1 MSQLFPKTSL
11 ILGLIIQSLLITTL
25 LPLTLQAGE
34 PIALSG
40 ISSEISEQDRI
51 EASNLIKNIKT
62 NYPNSDKLAVRKS
75 DKSEVEEAEE
85 LLEKVESIQ
94 ERSQTTHAK
103 SVNEVLNSVEKV
115 QSGQTYKTQADW
127 IKKNKNELLAKQ
139 AKPLPT
145 IDYNITANAKQREN
159 DSIAKL
165 LSNYRFKPTDIQ
177 KNQVTNYPL
186 MIFVSASIPRAS
198 LKDLMIQARQS
209 GGVMVFRGLI
219 GGTLKNT
226 QQFLGELAKEN
237 VSAIIDPRL
246 FEVFNVELV
255 PTFVVLAKPTQ
266 DCEEANCNFTPIHDR
281 IAGNFTLNY
290 ALEQF
295 ADGQGDAKSQ
305 AAEILLKLQTAA
317 QNPIQNSIQNS
328 GGQK

>member
-1 MSQLFPKTSL
+1 MSQLFHKT
-11 ILGLIIQSLLITTL
+11 LLIAIL
-25 LPLTLQAGE
+25 LPFTLQAAE
-34 PIALSG
+34 QIAMP
-40 ISSEISEQDRI
+40 EINEKDRI
-51 EASNLIKNIKT
+51 EAAKFIENIKT
-62 NYPNSDKLAVRKS
+62 NSSNSDKLVGQKS
-75 DKSEVEEAEE
+75 GKSEIEEAEE
-85 LLEKVESIQ
+85 LIEKVEVTK
-94 ERSQTTHAK
+94 ERAKITHAK

-115 QSGQTYKTQADW
+115 QNHEVYKTQVDW
-127 IKKNKNELLAKQ
+127 IKKNKNKLLAKQ

-145 IDYNITANAKQREN
+145 IDYNISANAKEREN

-165 LSNYRFKPTDIQ
+165 LNNYRFKPTDIG
-177 KNQVTNYPL
+177 KNQITNYPL

-246 FEVFNVELV
+246 FEIFNVELV
-255 PTFVVLAKPTQ
+255 PTFVVLASPVQ
-266 DCEEANCNFTPIHDR
+266 DCEEVNCNFTPIHDR
-281 IAGNFTLNY
+281 ITGNITLNY

-295 ADGQGDAKSQ
+295 TDGRGDTKSQ
-305 AAEILLKLQTAA
+305 AATILSKIKIQT
-317 QNPIQNSIQNS
+317 QNLGEKKKKNI
-328 GGQK
+328 

>member
-11 ILGLIIQSLLITTL
+11 ILGLIIQSLLIATL
-25 LPLTLQAGE
+25 IPLTLQAGE

-40 ISSEISEQDRI
+40 ISSEISEKERV
-51 EASNLIKNIKT
+51 EASNFIKNIKT
-62 NYPNSDKLAVRKS
+62 NSSNS

-85 LLEKVESIQ
+85 LLEKVESIK
-94 ERSQTTHAK
+94 ERSQATHAK
-103 SVNEVLNSVEKV
+103 SVNEVLNDVEKV
-115 QSGQTYKTQADW
+115 QSSQTYKTQADW

-145 IDYNITANAKQREN
+145 IDYNITANAKEREN

-177 KNQVTNYPL
+177 KNQITNYPL

-219 GGTLKNT
+219 GGTLRNT

-237 VSAIIDPRL
+237 VAAIIDPRL

-255 PTFVVLAKPTQ
+255 PTFVVLAKPSQ
-266 DCEEANCNFTPIHDR
+266 DCEESSCNFTPNHDR
-281 IAGNFTLNY
+281 IVGNITLNY

-305 AAEILLKLQTAA
+305 AAEILAKLQAKA
-317 QNPIQNSIQNS
+317 QNQTQNL

>member
-1 MSQLFPKTSL
+1 MSQLFHKT
-11 ILGLIIQSLLITTL
+11 LLIATL
-25 LPLTLQAGE
+25 LPFTLQAGE
-34 PIALSG
+34 PIAMP
-40 ISSEISEQDRI
+40 EISEKDRI
-51 EASNLIKNIKT
+51 EAAKFIENIKT
-62 NYPNSDKLAVRKS
+62 NSPNSDKLAVQKS
-75 DKSEVEEAEE
+75 GKSEVEEAEE
-85 LLEKVESIQ
+85 LIEKAEATK
-94 ERSQTTHAK
+94 ERAKITHAK
-103 SVNEVLNSVEKV
+103 SVNEVINSVEKV
-115 QSGQTYKTQADW
+115 QNSETYKTQTDW

-145 IDYNITANAKQREN
+145 IDYNISANAKEREN

-165 LSNYRFKPTDIQ
+165 LNNYRFKPTDIQ
-177 KNQVTNYPL
+177 KNQITNYPL

-246 FEVFNVELV
+246 FEMFNVEIV
-255 PTFVVLAKPTQ
+255 PTFVVLAKPAQ

-281 IAGNFTLNY
+281 ITGNITLNY

-305 AAEILLKLQTAA
+305 AAAILSKLKIQAQT
-317 QNPIQNSIQNS
+317 QNP

>member
-1 MSQLFPKTSL
+1 MSQLFHKT
-11 ILGLIIQSLLITTL
+11 LLIAIL
-25 LPLTLQAGE
+25 LPFTLQAAE
-34 PIALSG
+34 PIAMP
-40 ISSEISEQDRI
+40 EINEKDRI
-51 EASNLIKNIKT
+51 EAAKFIENIKT
-62 NYPNSDKLAVRKS
+62 NSSNSDKLAGQKS
-75 DKSEVEEAEE
+75 GKSEIEEAEE
-85 LLEKVESIQ
+85 LIEKVEVTK
-94 ERSQTTHAK
+94 ERAKITHAK

-115 QSGQTYKTQADW
+115 QNHEVYKTQADW

-145 IDYNITANAKQREN
+145 IDYNISANAKEREN

-165 LSNYRFKPTDIQ
+165 LNNYRFKPTDIG
-177 KNQVTNYPL
+177 KNQITNYPL

-246 FEVFNVELV
+246 FEIFNVELV
-255 PTFVVLAKPTQ
+255 PTFVVLASPVQ
-266 DCEEANCNFTPIHDR
+266 DCEEVNCNFTPIHDR
-281 IAGNFTLNY
+281 ITGNITLNY

-295 ADGQGDAKSQ
+295 ADGRGDAKSQ
-305 AAEILLKLQTAA
+305 AATILSKLKIQT
-317 QNPIQNSIQNS
+317 QNL

>member
-1 MSQLFPKTSL
+1 MFYKKLFLTLL
-11 ILGLIIQSLLITTL
+11 ILYFQTL
-25 LPLTLQAGE
+25 PELHASEVSKSMVMPK
-34 PIALSG
+34 
-40 ISSEISEQDRI
+40 ISDADKI
-51 EASNLIKNIKT
+51 EATKFIADIKKSS
-62 NYPNSDKLAVRKS
+62 PNSDQLAVRKS

-85 LLEKVESIQ
+85 LLEKVESTKEI
-94 ERSQTTHAK
+94 SQTTHAK

-115 QSGQTYKTQADW
+115 QSSQTYKTQADW

-219 GGTLKNT
+219 GGTLRNT

-255 PTFVVLAKPTQ
+255 PTFVVLAKPSQ
-266 DCEEANCNFTPIHDR
+266 DCEESSCNFTPTHDR
-281 IAGNFTLNY
+281 IAGNITLNY

-295 ADGQGDAKSQ
+295 ADGQGEAKSS
-305 AAEILLKLQTAA
+305 AAEILAKIPSNILA
-317 QNPIQNSIQNS
+317 QSAQRVKVG
-328 GGQK
+328 GGQ

>member
-1 MSQLFPKTSL
+1 MSQLLRKT
-11 ILGLIIQSLLITTL
+11 LIIATL
-25 LPLTLQAGE
+25 LPFTLQAGE
-34 PIALSG
+34 PITMP
-40 ISSEISEQDRI
+40 EISEKDRL
-51 EASNLIKNIKT
+51 EATDFIKNIKT
-62 NYPNSDKLAVRKS
+62 NSSNSDKLAVQKS
-75 DKSEVEEAEE
+75 GKSEVEEAEE
-85 LLEKVESIQ
+85 LIEKAEATK
-94 ERSQTTHAK
+94 ERARINHAK

-115 QSGQTYKTQADW
+115 QNSKTYKNQADW

-145 IDYNITANAKQREN
+145 IDYNISANAKEREN

-165 LSNYRFKPTDIQ
+165 LNNYRFKPTDIQ
-177 KNQVTNYPL
+177 KNQITNYPL
-186 MIFVSASIPRAS
+186 MIFVSASIPKAS

-246 FEVFNVELV
+246 FEMFNVEIV
-255 PTFVVLAKPTQ
+255 PTFVVLAKPAQ

-281 IAGNFTLNY
+281 ITGNITLNY
-290 ALEQF
+290 AIEQF

-305 AAEILLKLQTAA
+305 AASILSKLKIQAQT
-317 QNPIQNSIQNS
+317 QNP